1 MPVRIADALDTK
13 TSCRKHRDS
22 DGEADDDCILN
33 LLTWYLWSGDS
44 GHVKCLEERARGPIL
59 QRFPARGRAGPEAS
73 LTLQ

>member
-33 LLTWYLWSGDS
+33 LRTWYLWSGDS

-59 QRFPARGRAGPEAS
+59 HVPPPNVATPS
-73 LTLQ
+73 SPVK